1 MSYILTPSG
10 RKQIVAE
17 SVEQVDELSKKTL
30 ASYTSK
36 AAYDISKTSAVHARA
51 QDAAGARND
60 AARKARKKIDYD
72 SPDHKK
78 GREALARL
86 RKRQVGIQT
95 AVKKLSKEDIDMD
108 HFVEYVIENFPELT
122 EKYIQEN
129 YEQKD

>member
-51 QDAAGARND
+51 QDAAAARND

>member
-1 MSYILTPSG
+1 
-10 RKQIVAE
+10 
-17 SVEQVDELSKKTL
+17 
-30 ASYTSK
+30 
-36 AAYDISKTSAVHARA
+36 VHARA
-51 QDAAGARND
+51 QDAAAARND